1 MPFALWFVAGVLLA
15 NLTLYVLTGGADYG
29 SGVWEL
35 FAMGPRA
42 EAQRELLTHAI
53 GPIWEADHV
62 WLILVVVILFNA
74 FPPAFARIMTAMHVP
89 VTLMLIGVV
98 MRGSAFSFRSYGLGN
113 DRARRRWGR
122 IFAIASLIT
131 PLLLGV
137 IIGAIASGR
146 VPPNAHRLSDFIL
159 PWMTPFCFGAGL
171 FALAMF
177 AYLAAVYA
185 AAEAP
190 DPALAADFRIR
201 AIVASIIVG
210 LLAGAVLLLSMRGA
224 PLIWNGL
231 THRAWTWPIF
241 WLTTV
246 AALAALWALWTHR
259 FALAR
264 ICAAAQVALIL
275 WGWALAQYPYLLEPD
290 LTIFNASAPPRT
302 LEILA
307 SALAAGA
314 LILLPSYGYL
324 LAVFKRGRRADAAVR
339 LETRTPKPINLK

>member
-1 MPFALWFVAGVLLA
+1 MMSLALWFVAGVLLV
-15 NLTLYVLTGGADYG
+15 NLTLYALTGGADYG

-35 FAMGPRA
+35 FALGPRA
-42 EAQRELLTHAI
+42 GEQRELLTRAI
-53 GPIWEADHV
+53 GPVWEADHV
-62 WLILVVVILFNA
+62 WLILVVVILFNG

-89 VTLMLIGVV
+89 VTLMLVGVV
-98 MRGSAFSFRSYGLGN
+98 MRGSAFSFRSYGLGD

-146 VPPNAHRLSDFIL
+146 VPANPHRLSDFIT
-159 PWMTPFCFGAGL
+159 PWMTPFCFGVGL

-185 AAEAP
+185 AAETA
-190 DPALAADFRIR
+190 DATLAADFRIR
-201 AIVASIIVG
+201 AIISSIFVG
-210 LLAGAVLLLSMRGA
+210 LIAGAVLLLSIRGA

-231 THRAWTWPIF
+231 THRVWTWPIF
-241 WLTTV
+241 WLTSA
-246 AALAALWALWTHR
+246 AALAALWALWTRR
-259 FALAR
+259 FAFAR

-302 LEILA
+302 LAILA

-324 LAVFKRGRRADAAVR
+324 LAVFKRRRRADAAVG
-339 LETRTPKPINLK
+339 LETQAPESVS

>member
-1 MPFALWFVAGVLLA
+1 MHLALWLVAGALLA

-29 SGVWEL
+29 SGVWDL
-35 FAMGPRA
+35 FAIGTRA
-42 EAQRELLTHAI
+42 DAQRELLTHAI
-53 GPIWEADHV
+53 GPVWEADHV
-62 WLILVVVILFNA
+62 WLILAVVILFNG
-74 FPPAFARIMTAMHVP
+74 FPAAFARIMTAMHVP

-98 MRGSAFSFRSYGLGN
+98 MRGSAFSFRGYGLGD

-122 IFAIASLIT
+122 MFAIASLIT

-137 IIGAIASGR
+137 IIGAIAAGR
-146 VPPNAHRLSDFIL
+146 TPANPARLSDFIT
-159 PWMTPFCFGAGL
+159 PWMTPFCFGVGL
-171 FALAMF
+171 LALAMF

-185 AAEAP
+185 AAEAA

-201 AIVASIIVG
+201 AMVSSIIVG
-210 LLAGAVLLLSMRGA
+210 LIAGAILLLSINGA

-231 THRAWTWPIF
+231 TRRVWTWPIF

-246 AALAALWALWTHR
+246 AALAALWALWMRR

-275 WGWALAQYPYLLEPD
+275 WGWALAQYPYLLAPD
-290 LTIFNASAPPRT
+290 LTIFNAAAPPRT
-302 LEILA
+302 LAILA

-314 LILLPSYGYL
+314 VILLPSYGYL
-324 LAVFKRGRRADAAVR
+324 LRVFKRHQRADRIVMAAR
-339 LETRTPKPINLK
+339 REPETR

>member
-1 MPFALWFVAGVLLA
+1 MSLALWFVAGVLLV
-15 NLTLYVLTGGADYG
+15 NLTLYALTGGADYG

-35 FAMGPRA
+35 FALGPRA
-42 EAQRELLTHAI
+42 GEQRELLTRAI
-53 GPIWEADHV
+53 GPVWEADHV
-62 WLILVVVILFNA
+62 WLILVVVILFNG

-89 VTLMLIGVV
+89 VTLMLVGVV
-98 MRGSAFSFRSYGLGN
+98 MRGSAFSFRSYGLCD

-146 VPPNAHRLSDFIL
+146 MPANPHRLSDFIT
-159 PWMTPFCFGAGL
+159 PWMTPFCFGVGL

-185 AAEAP
+185 AAETA
-190 DPALAADFRIR
+190 DATLAADFRIR
-201 AIVASIIVG
+201 AIISSLIVG
-210 LLAGAVLLLSMRGA
+210 LIAGAVLLLSIRGA

-231 THRAWTWPIF
+231 THRVWTWPIF
-241 WLTTV
+241 WLTSA
-246 AALAALWALWTHR
+246 AALAALWALWTRR

-302 LEILA
+302 LAILA

-324 LAVFKRGRRADAAVR
+324 LAVFKRRRRADAAVG
-339 LETRTPKPINLK
+339 LETQAPESVF